1 MWSYLLKGFR
11 FIVVLGLLALVGQ
24 VFTGPN
30 ASDGTTLALAE
41 SGTATATPSGV
52 INALQVS
59 ACPGDFDGN
68 GRVDLADFLAL
79 TGAFGARSGEAKYN
93 AVMDMDGSGAIDIR
107 DFLAFAGVFGTTCEK
122 TPPAVLSDREA
133 LVALYN
139 ATDGPN
145 WGNNENWL
153 TEAPLEEW
161 YGVDIDNSGRVARL
175 VLRENRLIGTIPPEL
190 GSLANL
196 TDLNL
201 SLNGLWG
208 AVPPEFGRLAYLRS
222 LYLSENDLSGE
233 IPSELAALARLQ
245 TLHLFRNQLT
255 GGIPS
260 ELSNLRELRRLNLYS
275 NQLTGEIPAELGN
288 LPKLQFLSLALNE
301 LTGRIPVELAN
312 LTELRDLSLGSNDLT
327 GPIPP
332 ELGSLANLT
341 SLSLWGNSLDGPIPP
356 ELGSLAN
363 LTSLSLSDNNLTGS
377 VPPEL
382 GSLGYLTRL
391 TLGENRLTGAIPG
404 SFLRLTGLQTL
415 GCAQSD
421 GVCLPATAA
430 FREWEQQIEA
440 RSAGSFHVDVP
451 WCDEVD
457 RRVLEELYDAAGG
470 REWTRTEGWLE
481 DEDLADWHGVAIDPV
496 AGRVSGL
503 DLTGNGLSGHL
514 PAVLGQL
521 ASLKE
526 LRVGD
531 NALSGR
537 LPLSLA
543 GLVLEAFDYGST
555 GLCTAD
561 DTSFEAW
568 LNGIPQHIG
577 TGVVCPPLTDREI
590 LELLYLNTG
599 GSNWTESGGW
609 LSNAPLSEWH
619 GVETESDG
627 RVVGLALRRN
637 RLSGSVPS
645 ELGDLSALRKLDL
658 GGNEI
663 SGPIPPEL
671 GDLDYLRE
679 LALRDNR
686 LSGEI
691 PRVLGGLDSLVRL
704 DLSRNRLS
712 GQVPIELGHLG
723 NLAVLSLAS
732 NSLSGPI
739 PSALGGL
746 SRLQHLSLAN
756 NRLSD
761 EIPEELGELGNLVWL
776 SLPSNSLSGRIPS
789 ALGGLDNLVRLD
801 LSRNRLTGDIPEELG
816 ELGALE
822 YMVLG
827 DNQLTGRVPPQF
839 GALAILSELDL
850 SNNELTGPIPPELGV
865 LPSLTTLD
873 LGENQFSGALPAELA
888 DVANLQRLDLRSNA
902 LAGPVPPEF
911 AGLKLLKSL
920 ILANNP
926 GLAGP
931 LPEGIT
937 ALNRLEQF
945 MAGGTG
951 LCRPSDAVFDAW
963 FEAIAD
969 RLLSRCQDGSAAY
982 LTQTVQSWGYPVPL
996 LAGEPALLRVFVTSS
1011 PGGNA
1016 TMPSVL
1022 ATFYV
1027 DGTEQHSVL
1036 IPAST
1041 QAIPSEVVESDLA
1054 RSANAE
1060 IPADIIVPG
1069 LEMVIEVDPDGAL
1082 NPALGV
1088 TKRIPAS
1095 GRMGVDV
1102 RGVPDFEL
1110 TLIPFLWE
1118 GYTDSTAAQAVDEMA
1133 EDGTGGHESF
1143 RELRTL
1149 LPIAGLTVTAHD
1161 PVSMSHSNPWELLA
1175 QIEAMRLMEGGS
1187 GYWMGVVDQ
1196 RPGATSFWRPGQ
1208 ARLPG
1213 RVSYV
1218 RPHVVSAIA
1227 HELGHNLGLRHAPCG
1242 GAGGPD
1248 PWFPSATGRIGAW
1261 GFDFGRS
1268 VLVPPVTPD
1277 LMSYCGPP
1285 DWISDYHF
1293 NKALDHRLTTDDA
1306 AAALS
1311 AETDPTRALLVWG
1324 GRDQDDVPYLDP
1336 AFVVEAS
1343 PSIPT
1348 SGGEY
1353 TIEGASDDGVP
1364 VFSFSFDMPVT
1375 ADASGEETSFV
1386 FALPVQGEWAGNLSS
1401 ITLSGPG
1408 GSATLDESTDRPMAI
1423 LRDQRTGQVRGFL
1436 SDLPSGEA
1444 AQAAA
1449 KRAAVADPALE
1460 VLFSRGIPDLR

>member
-1 MWSYLLKGFR
+1 MWGYLLKGFR
-11 FIVVLGLLALVGQ
+11 FIVVLGVLAL
-24 VFTGPN
+24 
-30 ASDGTTLALAE
+30 S
-41 SGTATATPSGV
+41 TA
-52 INALQVS
+52 QVS

-68 GRVDLADFLAL
+68 GRVDIADFLAL
-79 TGAFGARSGEAKYN
+79 AGAFGARSGDAKYN
-93 AVMDMDGSGAIDIR
+93 AVVDMDGSGAIDIS
-107 DFLAFAGVFGTTCEK
+107 DFLAFAGVFGTTCED
-122 TPPAVLSDREA
+122 PSAGSVSGDRKA

-145 WGNNENWL
+145 WVNNENWL
-153 TEAPLEEW
+153 TDAPLGDW
-161 YGVDIDNSGRVARL
+161 YGVDTNESGRVVRL
-175 VLRENRLIGTIPPEL
+175 LLSENRLIGTIPPDL
-190 GSLANL
+190 GNLANL
-196 TDLNL
+196 TDLFLGLNL
-201 SLNGLWG
+201 LWG
-208 AVPPEFGRLAYLRS
+208 AIPPELGGLAFLRN
-222 LYLSENDLSGE
+222 LYLGHNDLSGE
-233 IPSELAALARLQ
+233 IPSELAELVRLQ
-245 TLHLFRNQLT
+245 RLNLRKNQLT
-255 GGIPS
+255 GGIPP
-260 ELSNLRELRRLNLYS
+260 ELGNLRELGNLDLYS

-288 LPKLQFLSLALNE
+288 LSKLQVLSLTVNE
-301 LTGRIPVELAN
+301 MTGRIPVELSN

-341 SLSLWGNSLDGPIPP
+341 NLSLSDNDLTGPIPP
-356 ELGSLAN
+356 ELGSL
-363 LTSLSLSDNNLTGS
+363 SNLTG
-377 VPPEL
+377 L
-382 GSLGYLTRL
+382 SLG
-391 TLGENRLTGAIPG
+391 GNRLTGAIPHN
-404 SFLRLTGLQTL
+404 FLQLNGLQTL

-440 RSAGSFHVDVP
+440 RSTGSFHVDVP

-457 RRVLEELYDAAGG
+457 RRVLEELYNAAGG
-470 REWTRTEGWLE
+470 REWTRTDGWLE
-481 DEDLADWHGVAIDPV
+481 DEDLADWHGVAIDSV

-521 ASLKE
+521 VGLKE
-526 LRVGD
+526 LRIGD

-537 LPLSLA
+537 LPLSIAALP
-543 GLVLEAFDYGST
+543 LEAFDYGST
-555 GLCTAD
+555 GLCTVD
-561 DTSFEAW
+561 DASFEAW

-577 TGVVCPPLTDREI
+577 TGVACPPLTDREI

-599 GSNWTESGGW
+599 GSSWTESRGW
-609 LSNAPLSEWH
+609 LSNAPLSEWQ

-645 ELGDLSALRKLDL
+645 ELGDLSTLRKLDL

-671 GDLDYLRE
+671 GNLDYLRE
-679 LALRDNR
+679 LRLGDNR

-691 PRVLGGLDSLVRL
+691 PRILGGLDSLVRL

-712 GQVPIELGHLG
+712 GQIPVELGHLG
-723 NLAVLSLAS
+723 NLVVLVLHS

-746 SRLQHLSLAN
+746 DSLQNLNLAG
-756 NRLSD
+756 NRLIG
-761 EIPEELGELGNLVWL
+761 EIPEELGQLGNLVWL
-776 SLPSNSLSGRIPS
+776 SLDSNSLSGPIPS

-801 LSRNRLTGDIPEELG
+801 LSGNRLTGDIPGELAQ
-816 ELGALE
+816 LGALE
-822 YMVLG
+822 YMVLD

-839 GALAILSELDL
+839 GELATLSELDL

-873 LGENQFSGALPAELA
+873 LGENQFSGPLPAELA
-888 DVANLQRLDLRSNA
+888 DAANLQRLDLRSNA
-902 LAGPVPPEF
+902 LSGPVPSEF

-931 LPEGIT
+931 LPAGIT
-937 ALNRLEQF
+937 ALDQLEQF

-951 LCRPSDAVFDAW
+951 LCRPPDAVFDAW
-963 FEAIAD
+963 FGTIAD
-969 RLLSRCQDGSAAY
+969 RLLARCPDGSAAY
-982 LTQTVQSWGYPVPL
+982 LTQTVQSRDYPVPL
-996 LAGEPALLRVFVTSS
+996 LAGEPALLRVFVTVSED
-1011 PGGNA
+1011 A
-1016 TMPSVL
+1016 TVSIPDIR

-1027 DGTEQHSVL
+1027 DGAEQHSVL

-1060 IPADIIVPG
+1060 IPADFIVPG
-1069 LEMVIEVDPDGAL
+1069 LEMVIEVDPDSAL
-1082 NPALGV
+1082 DPALGIR
-1088 TKRIPAS
+1088 KRIPEA
-1095 GRMGVDV
+1095 GRMAVDV
-1102 RGVPDFEL
+1102 RAVPEFEL

-1118 GYTDSTAAQAVDEMA
+1118 GYADSTAAQAVDEMA
-1133 EDGTGGHESF
+1133 EDASGGHESF

-1149 LPIAGLTVTAHD
+1149 LPIAGLAVTAHA

-1187 GYWMGVVDQ
+1187 GYWIGVVER
-1196 RPGATSFWRPGQ
+1196 RPGATFFWRPGM
-1208 ARLPG
+1208 ARIG
-1213 RVSYV
+1213 GWVSYA
-1218 RPHVVSAIA
+1218 RPHDASTMA
-1227 HELGHNLGLRHAPCG
+1227 HELGHNLGLSHAPCG
-1242 GAGGPD
+1242 GAGGTD

-1261 GFDFGRS
+1261 GFDFGQNT
-1268 VLVPPVTPD
+1268 LVPPVTPD

-1293 NKALDHRLTTDDA
+1293 NKSLDHRLAEVSTELA
-1306 AAALS
+1306 AVAS
-1311 AETDPTRALLVWG
+1311 TRTLLLWG
-1324 GRDQDDVPYLDP
+1324 GRDTDGVAYLDP
-1336 AFVVEAS
+1336 AFVVDAV
-1343 PSIPT
+1343 PALPPAGT
-1348 SGGEY
+1348 EY
-1353 TIEGASDDGVP
+1353 AIVGADADGVP
-1364 VFSFSFDMPVT
+1364 LFSYPFDMSVT
-1375 ADASGEETSFV
+1375 ADAEGEETSFV
-1386 FALPVQGEWAGNLSS
+1386 FALPVQREWAGNLVS

-1423 LRDQRTGQVRGFL
+1423 LRDPKTRQVRGFL
-1436 SDLPSGEA
+1436 SDLPAGES

-1449 KRAAVADPALE
+1449 KHAMVADPELE